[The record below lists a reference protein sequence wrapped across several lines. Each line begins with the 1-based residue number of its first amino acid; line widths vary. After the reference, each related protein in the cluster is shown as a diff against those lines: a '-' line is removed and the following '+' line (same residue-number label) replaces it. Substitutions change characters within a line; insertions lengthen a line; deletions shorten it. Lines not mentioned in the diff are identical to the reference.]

1 MRPRFA
7 ILISGRGS
15 NIGALL
21 AARASIP
28 ADFALVLSDQ
38 AKAAGLTLAREAGLS
53 VAVVER
59 EKGQS
64 KAAHEAA
71 MVEALKEAGITHIAL
86 AGFMRL
92 LSEQFLAQFEA
103 VVNIHPSLLPDFKG
117 LDTHARA
124 LSAGAK
130 VHGCSVHEV
139 DAGMDTGPL
148 IAQAS
153 LSVRAGES
161 AEDLATRVLRL
172 EHALYPVALT
182 NFLTGRA
189 RNQVLA
195 ETTQGG

>member
-1 MRPRFA
+1 MRPRIA

-15 NIGALL
+15 NMGALL

-38 AKAAGLTLAREAGLS
+38 ATATGLATAREEGLS
-53 VAVVER
+53 VSVVER

-71 MVEALKEAGITHIAL
+71 MIEALKEAGVTHIAL

-92 LSEQFLAQFEA
+92 LSDEFLAQFEA
-103 VVNIHPSLLPDFKG
+103 VVNIHPSLLPAFKG
-117 LDTHARA
+117 LETHTRA
-124 LSAGAK
+124 LSARAK
-130 VHGCSVHEV
+130 VHGCTVHQV
-139 DAGMDTGPL
+139 DADMDTGPI
-148 IAQAS
+148 IAQAG

-161 AEDLATRVLRL
+161 AEDLGARVLRL

-182 NFLTGRA
+182 NFLTGQA
-189 RNQVLA
+189 
-195 ETTQGG
+195 